1 MRTVYSKMDFEK
13 KPYII
18 DFQTVGEIGE
28 GFISIAEFEK
38 SIPFE
43 VKRVFWTYQTPDYI
57 VRGRHAHFQTE
68 MILIAVAGRIVVN
81 TELSDGKLE
90 TFVLE
95 KPSYGLYIPP
105 KVWHTMQYYFNAVQ
119 LVFASTLY
127 NENDYIR
134 DYSEFQKLIKNG
146 EI

>member
-1 MRTVYSKMDFEK
+1 MTEQ

-18 DFQTVGEIGE
+18 EFQTVGEIGE

-38 SIPFE
+38 CLPFQ
-43 VKRVFWTYQTPDYI
+43 VKRTFWTYQTPDHI
-57 VRGRHAHFQTE
+57 VRGRHAHYETE
-68 MILIAVAGRIVVN
+68 LVLIAAAGRIVVN
-81 TELSDGKLE
+81 TEMLNERLE

-95 KPSYGLYIPP
+95 KPSIGLYIPP

-127 NENDYIR
+127 DEKDYIR
-134 DYSEFQKLIKNG
+134 DYSEFKTLIKHG
-146 EI
+146 KI

>member
-1 MRTVYSKMDFEK
+1 MTEQ

-18 DFQTVGEIGE
+18 EFQTVGEIGE

-38 SIPFE
+38 CLPFQ
-43 VKRVFWTYQTPDYI
+43 VKRTFWTYQTPDHI
-57 VRGRHAHFQTE
+57 VRGRHAHYETE
-68 MILIAVAGRIVVN
+68 LVLIAAAGRIVVN
-81 TELSDGKLE
+81 TEMLNEKLE

-95 KPSYGLYIPP
+95 KPSIGLYIPP

-127 NENDYIR
+127 DEKDYIR
-134 DYSEFQKLIKNG
+134 DYSEFKTLIKHG
-146 EI
+146 KI

>member
-1 MRTVYSKMDFEK
+1 MCLIEKMSEK

-18 DFQTVGEIGE
+18 EFQTVGEIGE

-43 VKRVFWTYQTPDYI
+43 VKRTFWTYQTPDHI
-57 VRGRHAHFQTE
+57 VRGRHAHYETE
-68 MILIAVAGRIVVN
+68 LVLIAAAGRIIVN
-81 TELSDGKLE
+81 TEMPNGKLE

-95 KPSYGLYIPP
+95 EPSKGLYIPATA
-105 KVWHTMQYYFNAVQ
+105 WHTMQYYFNAVQ
-119 LVFASTLY
+119 LVFASSLY

-134 DYSEFQKLIKNG
+134 NYSEFQQLIKDG
-146 EI
+146 KI